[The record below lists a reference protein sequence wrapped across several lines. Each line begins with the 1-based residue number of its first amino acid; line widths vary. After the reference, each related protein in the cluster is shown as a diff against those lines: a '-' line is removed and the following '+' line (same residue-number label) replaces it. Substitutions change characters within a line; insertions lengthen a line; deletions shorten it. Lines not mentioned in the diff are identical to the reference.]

1 MCIMIYCRKP
11 RRGIINDAVVVDND
25 EDVVVD
31 EDEDDANKRGWDD
44 NNIFL
49 PRDFLDVRRMD
60 V

>member
-31 EDEDDANKRGWDD
+31 EDEDDANKRG
-44 NNIFL
+44 
-49 PRDFLDVRRMD
+49 
-60 V
+60 